1 MARNRKQLKLITVL
15 IALFAGACMG
25 EGEKG
30 QHKTETFVSDF
41 IFENNDVSLTVT
53 AIGGMFTDFHLKS
66 RPVNPFGWYLL
77 PEQMP
82 ENNQPHVFAGHFLCS
97 GRWGAPS
104 EGEIAAG
111 VPHNGEVHTTQW
123 IITRDER
130 DTNGLRS
137 VTMSCHAPIE
147 RLDVERE
154 IIIPE
159 KGGWFFVNEKFTN
172 NLPVGRIANFVQH
185 GTVYAPFLSEEMLVF
200 TNAGKGFDQRTHPQ
214 FLEDSSF
221 VWPRALLASGNRI
234 NLTNPK
240 TGEGFVTTH
249 IFPETDSLG
258 WVAAINPAENLLLA
272 YVFKTAEYPWFNYW
286 HHAEEGK
293 PYVRGLEFGTTG
305 LGEAHEMIFEE
316 NNRFFATPFFLYMDA
331 GEVVE
336 KSWYCFK
343 IETEMMHVSSV
354 FFRDDTLIIA
364 GKDRH
369 NAIVQVEI
377 DVNGR

>member
-1 MARNRKQLKLITVL
+1 MMLL
-15 IALFAGACMG
+15 IAVSCGG
-25 EGEKG
+25 GVES
-30 QHKTETFVSDF
+30 ETDTVDQVISDF
-41 IFENNDVSLTVT
+41 IFENNDISLTVT
-53 AIGGMFTDFHLKS
+53 AVGGMFTDFHLKS
-66 RPVNPFGWYLL
+66 RPVNPFGWDLL
-77 PEQMP
+77 PGQMP

-111 VPHNGEVHTTQW
+111 VPHNGEVNTTQW
-123 IITRDER
+123 TITRDER

-159 KGGWFFVNEKFTN
+159 KGFWFFVNEKFTN
-172 NLPVGRIANFVQH
+172 NLPVGRIANFMQH

-200 TNAGKGFDQRTHPQ
+200 TNADRGFDQRTHPR

-221 VWPRALLASGNRI
+221 VWPNALLASGNRI
-234 NLTNPK
+234 DLASPNTD
-240 TGEGFVTTH
+240 EGFVTTH
-249 IFPETDSLG
+249 IFPDADSLG
-258 WVAAINPAENLLLA
+258 WIAAINPAENLLLA

-305 LGEAHEMIFEE
+305 LGEAHKMIFEE
-316 NNRFFATPFFLYMDA
+316 NNRFFGTPFFLYMDA

-343 IETEMMHVSSV
+343 IETQMIYVSSV
-354 FFRDDTLIIA
+354 FFRDNTLIIA
-364 GKDRH
+364 GKDGCDTF
-369 NAIVQVEI
+369 VKVEME
-377 DVNGR
+377 VNGW